1 MARRNIAAIN
11 ALEKP
16 TRNSKEDIPG
26 TERAFICVCWRIDE
40 VDKTYRSAVLS
51 FCWFFKMKMEIFGL
65 EEEEDCEDCDCDD
78 CEDEE

>member
-1 MARRNIAAIN
+1 V
-11 ALEKP
+11 
-16 TRNSKEDIPG
+16 
-26 TERAFICVCWRIDE
+26 FICVDIRIDE

-51 FCWFFKMKMEIFGL
+51 FCWFFRMETKIFGI